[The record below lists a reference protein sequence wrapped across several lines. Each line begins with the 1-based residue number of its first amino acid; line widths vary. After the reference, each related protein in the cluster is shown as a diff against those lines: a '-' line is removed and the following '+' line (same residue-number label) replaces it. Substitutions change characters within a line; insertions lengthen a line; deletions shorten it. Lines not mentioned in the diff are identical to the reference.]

1 MFSGKSEGE
10 QSLVTFRLT
19 DLHQPTT
26 AVLLGTPVPPWPQET
41 SPSPDKELHVTDVSK
56 ETLNG
61 EFRTP
66 IEPGQVP
73 EATVQEVLK
82 LLDGVDL
89 SFMCVH
95 IFIEFRLSYIGFVQ
109 VFTWLC

>member
-1 MFSGKSEGE
+1 MFSGKSEGA
-10 QSLVTFRLT
+10 QSLITFRLT

-26 AVLLGTPVPPWPQET
+26 AVLLGTPVPRWPEET
-41 SPSPDKELHVTDVSK
+41 HSSPGKERNENDVSK
-56 ETLNG
+56 ERLNG
-61 EFRTP
+61 ETTTP

-95 IFIEFRLSYIGFVQ
+95 ILVQYRFNYIYSAE